1 MLTLSG
7 GISYYMYS
15 IFETVTPSRGLKA
28 SMTFQEKNM
37 PGVFS
42 LGMSFIYIFEAE
54 ITFRFVQNFLYLT
67 AA

>member
-1 MLTLSG
+1 
-7 GISYYMYS
+7 
-15 IFETVTPSRGLKA
+15 
-28 SMTFQEKNM
+28 MTFQEKNM

-54 ITFRFVQNFLYLT
+54 ITFRFAQNFLYLT